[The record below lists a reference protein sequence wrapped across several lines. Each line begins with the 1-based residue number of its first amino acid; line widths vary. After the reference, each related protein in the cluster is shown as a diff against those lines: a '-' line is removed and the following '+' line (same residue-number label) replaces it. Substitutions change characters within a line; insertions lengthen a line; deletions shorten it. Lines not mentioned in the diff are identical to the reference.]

1 VSVHAAG
8 TDRLPA
14 RFVPA
19 GGGRAAARALARVSA
34 TVWAALAVAVLLCL
48 VTFVASG
55 GLSVESA
62 TPVEMGLTLL
72 GGATVAAVV
81 VAYRPGTRMYGA
93 WPVAMMLALTALTA
107 VSVSWSV
114 SPDTSWQQA
123 SLTLAY
129 AAVFAAAATLVHGA
143 PQRWS
148 ALLGGVIVSA
158 AIVCAYALATRVF
171 PAQLNP
177 TEVYSRLR
185 APYGYWNSIGL
196 TAALAVPACLWLGA
210 RRDGHGALNALAYP
224 ALGLSL
230 VTLLLAYSRGALLA
244 LAIGLILWF
253 TAVPLRLRS
262 ALVLLT
268 GGAGALVV
276 VVWDFSQK
284 SLTTD
289 HQPLVLQSS
298 AGHQLGVMV
307 VAMVLGLLVAGL
319 AIGFSTSA
327 RRVGEHRRR
336 QLATALLVALALVPV
351 GLIGVLGAS
360 HRGLIGSTTHAV
372 NSLTD
377 VNAKVPPNS
386 PGRLTAVGSVRAR
399 YWDEALSVFQA
410 HPLVGVG
417 AGGYATSRL
426 RYARETLN
434 VQHAHGYV
442 VQTLADLGVVGLA
455 VSLAL
460 LAVWLAAAA
469 RSTQPWGVTWV
480 VGRGWRRR
488 LERRPQPMTAERVGL
503 LTMLTIVVVFGAHS
517 LVDWTWFV
525 PGNAIVAL
533 LCAGWL
539 AGRGSGML
547 TASPGRL
554 VPAPSA
560 AAGGLRARLAR
571 LRPPPLAV
579 LGSARIWAL
588 ATIVAVTLVGAWA
601 QWQPL
606 RAVSADRAAGKALD
620 RGDVAGALVRARA
633 AVNRDPLSIDR
644 LFYLA
649 NVQVRGGDQTGARA
663 SCQRAI
669 ALQPA
674 NPAAWLALAA
684 FNSAADP
691 AQALGDLRPALFL
704 NPRSAAAQDLFVSLE
719 RRLQTPGAAT
729 PALATP
735 TCVPPDAGSSPAPGG

>member
-62 TPVEMGLTLL
+62 TPVEVGLTLF

-81 VAYRPGTRMYGA
+81 VTYRPGTRMYGA

-284 SLTTD
+284 SLITD
-289 HQPLVLQSS
+289 HQPLLLQSS

-319 AIGFSTSA
+319 AIGFSTSE

-360 HRGLIGSTTHAV
+360 QRGLIGSITHAV

-386 PGRLTAVGSVRAR
+386 PGRLTAVGSVRA
-399 YWDEALSVFQA
+399 
-410 HPLVGVG
+410 
-417 AGGYATSRL
+417 

-606 RAVSADRAAGKALD
+606 RAVSADSAAGKALD

-649 NVQVRGGDQTGARA
+649 NVQVRGGR
-663 SCQRAI
+663 
-669 ALQPA
+669 
-674 NPAAWLALAA
+674 
-684 FNSAADP
+684 
-691 AQALGDLRPALFL
+691 
-704 NPRSAAAQDLFVSLE
+704 
-719 RRLQTPGAAT
+719 
-729 PALATP
+729 
-735 TCVPPDAGSSPAPGG
+735 